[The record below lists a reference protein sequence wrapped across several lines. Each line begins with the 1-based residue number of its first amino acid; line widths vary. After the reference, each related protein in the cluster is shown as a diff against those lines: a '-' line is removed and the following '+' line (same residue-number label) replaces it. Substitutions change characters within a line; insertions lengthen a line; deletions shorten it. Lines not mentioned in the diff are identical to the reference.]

1 MHHNEKIY
9 KFLERLARHNDREWF
24 KAHKDEYDEL
34 RALWLDDLSRLT
46 ALMSRYEPAAA
57 DPRALKAFRIYR
69 DTRFSKDKTP
79 YKLFFSAS
87 VYPHPGGP
95 HDSAAWYMQMGLG
108 DGFTGSG
115 LYGGIWC
122 PPGPTLKKLRRAV
135 VDNIEEFE
143 QIVNEPRLA
152 AAAPGWC
159 ADALK
164 TVPRDWPKDHPQAP
178 LLRLKEYGKFMPR
191 GREYFAD
198 PQWVERT
205 AENLEL
211 FKPLIDFINY
221 SIYEE

>member
-1 MHHNEKIY
+1 MNYENRLY
-9 KFLERLARHNDREWF
+9 KFFEQLSRHNDREWF
-24 KAHKDEYDEL
+24 REHKPEYDEL
-34 RALWLDDLSRLT
+34 RSLWLADLERL
-46 ALMSRYEPAAA
+46 ANLMSQYEPAVLA
-57 DPRALKAFRIYR
+57 PRALKPFRIYR

-87 VYPHPGGP
+87 LYPHPSGP

-108 DGFTGSG
+108 STYTDQG

-122 PPGPTLKKLRRAV
+122 PPTPTLNKLRRAI

-143 QIVNEPRLA
+143 EIINEPRLA
-152 AAAPGWC
+152 KAAPGWC

-164 TVPRDWPKDHPQAP
+164 NVPRGWDRDHPQAE
-178 LLRLKEYGKFMPR
+178 LLKLKEYGKFAPCDR
-191 GREYFAD
+191 RFFTDGD
-198 PQWVERT
+198 WVEKAAQT
-205 AENLEL
+205 MQL